1 MAQNANQNSKER
13 ISADEIRPPDAQLP
27 VVSQLDQTPAA
38 QFSDRGS
45 LRQESVNRSN
55 FADTCGPHL
64 MFNLCCDDSHQNMQM
79 LLDKLKN
86 IENEVTGA
94 RHQLSLTAERIANRL
109 ERLELDVVGIGR
121 QLGAFDVAID
131 STVDRIESLEDGF
144 SHMRP
149 QLFATEESLEGLVS
163 MFDSLENE
171 VVKIGYQ
178 LSNDVDKL
186 AKTVENHPRKT

>member
-1 MAQNANQNSKER
+1 MTQNANQNSKER
-13 ISADEIRPPDAQLP
+13 ISADEIRPPGAQLP
-27 VVSQLDQTPAA
+27 IVSQLDQTPVA

-64 MFNLCCDDSHQNMQM
+64 MFNLCCDDSYQNMQM
-79 LLDKLKN
+79 LLDKLEK
-86 IENEVTGA
+86 IEDGVTGT
-94 RHQLSLTAERIANRL
+94 RHQLSLITKHIANRL

-149 QLFATEESLEGLVS
+149 QLFTTEESLEGLVS
-163 MFDSLENE
+163 RFDGLEDE

-178 LSNDVDKL
+178 LSNNVDKF
-186 AKTVENHPRKT
+186 AKAVENHPRKT

>member
-1 MAQNANQNSKER
+1 
-13 ISADEIRPPDAQLP
+13 
-27 VVSQLDQTPAA
+27 
-38 QFSDRGS
+38 
-45 LRQESVNRSN
+45 
-55 FADTCGPHL
+55 

-79 LLDKLKN
+79 LLDMLKN
-86 IENEVTGA
+86 IENEVTGT
-94 RHQLSLTAERIANRL
+94 RRQLSLRL

-131 STVDRIESLEDGF
+131 STIDRIESLEDGF

-149 QLFATEESLEGLVS
+149 QLFFTTEESLERLVS
-163 MFDSLENE
+163 RFDNLEDE

-186 AKTVENHPRKT
+186 AKTMENHPRKT

>member
-1 MAQNANQNSKER
+1 MTLRHTYCRHQRPTMAQNASQNSKER
-13 ISADEIRPPDAQLP
+13 ISADEIRPPDTQLP

-38 QFSDRGS
+38 QLSDRGS

-86 IENEVTGA
+86 IEKEVTGNT
-94 RHQLSLTAERIANRL
+94 RQLSLRL
-109 ERLELDVVGIGR
+109 ERLELDGVGIGR

-131 STVDRIESLEDGF
+131 STVDRIESLED
-144 SHMRP
+144 
-149 QLFATEESLEGLVS
+149 
-163 MFDSLENE
+163 
-171 VVKIGYQ
+171 
-178 LSNDVDKL
+178 
-186 AKTVENHPRKT
+186 